1 MTTTTATTAPAFG
14 PPERSRL
21 TNVELRKMVDTR
33 AGLWMMI
40 AIAGLTVVVALLSAL
55 LGPDSDHTLRLI
67 LGNAVQ
73 PAVVFL
79 PILGVLLVASEWS
92 QRTALITFTLAPRRG
107 RVLWAKIVAGIV
119 ISLIAFAFAL
129 VVSLIATAIASPG
142 VEHTWSLPFPL
153 LRQMAIY
160 VITSTLIGI
169 GFGAVLLSS
178 APAIVLNFVLP
189 LAWTAVASINAIE
202 GSARWLD
209 QTRSLSPLTEHVMHG
224 TEWARAGTTLLVWMV
239 IPLLVGAWRIARSE
253 IS

>member
-1 MTTTTATTAPAFG
+1 MTAATASHPFDA
-14 PPERSRL
+14 PERSRL

-33 AGLWMMI
+33 AGLWLLLC
-40 AIAGLTVVVALLSAL
+40 IAGLTVATALLSAV
-55 LGPDSDHTLRLI
+55 LGHDSDHTLRLI

-79 PILGVLLVASEWS
+79 PVLGVLLVASEWS
-92 QRTALITFTLAPRRG
+92 QRTALITFTLVPQRG

-119 ISLIAFAFAL
+119 ISLIALVFAL

-153 LRQMAIY
+153 LRQMAVY

-189 LAWTAVASINAIE
+189 LAWGAIASIHAIE
-202 GSARWLD
+202 PTARWLD

-224 TEWARAGTTLLVWMV
+224 TEWARAGTTLLLWMV

-253 IS
+253 IG